1 MLFAASDFTQHLNPL
16 SSTLA
21 STLVAL
27 IPLALLLV
35 LLAVFRMT
43 AWLVVTIGAIVTI
56 VMAITIWH
64 APAGPTFEAW
74 LLGAA
79 TGIWS
84 IDWIVFWG
92 VVIYNV
98 LHESGAFEGL
108 KRWLV
113 TQASA
118 DVRVQAILLAWALGA
133 LLEGLVGFGYPWAVI
148 APILVGLG
156 VVEIDAIRVA
166 AIGNN
171 APVSYGALGTPII
184 GLAAVTGAPL
194 LSLSASVG
202 RIVAIV
208 ALLPP
213 WILIYLVSGRRG
225 LRGIWP
231 LPVVGSLAYVAGQYP
246 TSQWLGPY
254 LPDVIGALVCFGAL
268 LFLLKYWKPAETLGY
283 GGVPV
288 STQASLAGAV
298 AGAGSV
304 GAGSAGTVTTG
315 TGPGEPARAGGGP
328 GGGGGPAGDA
338 PAGDGPADDG
348 PAAGTPGRGGTQAP
362 AGNGSANPAGT
373 LREAVPGLVSF
384 GILVVIVVAATGPWS
399 HLGDYTFIK
408 PEVDAVSSISHQPVA
423 IVWKFAPAVAG
434 TWILVSLLAVL
445 VWLRVGWG
453 QFKAA
458 VKRSATQMWGALLVA
473 PIIFGLAQV
482 FNYSGMASTLAY
494 GFSRVGTWF
503 ILLAPLL
510 GWIGVALTGS
520 NTSTNALFGGFQ
532 YAIGGILRM
541 PLLLL
546 PSLNSTGAEVGKP
559 IAPQTTSVGVSTS
572 SYVRREGEVIR
583 HNFGWTLVLL
593 GWLILIGLFY
603 YYVLPQAMRL

>member
-1 MLFAASDFTQHLNPL
+1 MYQLAASGFTQHLNPL

-35 LLAVFRMT
+35 LLAVMRMT
-43 AWLVVTIGAIVTI
+43 AWLVVTIGAVVTI

-64 APAGPTFEAW
+64 APAGPTLEAW
-74 LLGAA
+74 LIGAA

-98 LHESGAFEGL
+98 LHETGAFEGL

-184 GLAAVTGAPL
+184 ALATVTGAPL
-194 LSLSASVG
+194 LALSASVG

-231 LPVVGSLAYVAGQYP
+231 LPVVGSLAYIAGQFP

-268 LFLLKYWKPAETLGY
+268 LLLLKYWKPAETLGF

-288 STQASLAGAV
+288 TTEAVLAGAV
-298 AGAGSV
+298 AT
-304 GAGSAGTVTTG
+304 GAGSAACRRAATG
-315 TGPGEPARAGGGP
+315 TLPTPRCRIGRGGP
-328 GGGGGPAGDA
+328 GGRWLRGSGAGPAGGGASGDGGP
-338 PAGDGPADDG
+338 PAGVPA
-348 PAAGTPGRGGTQAP
+348 
-362 AGNGSANPAGT
+362 NGSRNPAGT

-434 TWILVSLLAVL
+434 TWILVSMLAVL
-445 VWLRVGWG
+445 VWLRVGWE

-494 GFSRVGTWF
+494 GFSQVGTWF

-510 GWIGVALTGS
+510 GWIGVALSGS

-532 YAIGGILRM
+532 YAVGGLLHM

-559 IAPQTTSVGVSTS
+559 IAPQTTSVGVSTT